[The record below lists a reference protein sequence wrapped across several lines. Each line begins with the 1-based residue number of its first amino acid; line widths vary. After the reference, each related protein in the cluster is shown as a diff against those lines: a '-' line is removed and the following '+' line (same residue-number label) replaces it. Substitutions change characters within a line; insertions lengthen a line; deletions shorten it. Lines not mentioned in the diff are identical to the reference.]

1 MHAQFIV
8 VPTLSKV
15 STIFKEAT
23 GKPLTSNV
31 TWKSWN
37 TLSKETYDDIE
48 EYIRPCHRGI
58 LEGTIDGTHNT
69 PCALM
74 RQLIRPYG
82 MRIDY
87 RNKTW
92 TLRDSD
98 EDHEKGIRTRSGCI
112 IVWD

>member
-15 STIFKEAT
+15 SIIFQEAT
-23 GKPLTSNV
+23 GKPLSSNV
-31 TWKSWN
+31 TWKCWN
-37 TLSKETYDDIE
+37 KLSNETYEDIE
-48 EYIRPCHRGI
+48 AYIRPCHRGI
-58 LEGTIDGTHNT
+58 LEGTISGIYST
-69 PCALM
+69 PCALI

-82 MRIDY
+82 MKIDY
-87 RNKTW
+87 RNKLW

-98 EDHEKGIRTRSGCI
+98 ENKEKGIRTISGCV